1 MIMKQLRYILLGALF
16 AFSCTTELET
26 AFSVSENQLVV
37 AADGGEQT
45 LRVTSASEWV
55 AIASEPWVS
64 VSPSN
69 GYGSVD
75 CAIRVDSSLVSTQR
89 EAFVRFSPVGQP
101 AQTIKIQQWGF
112 ERAIVPEFTEK
123 SIKNTARYDERYF
136 DVKVTTNVDFDVEIE
151 SDGHIIDKDNAWLS
165 VEDYDVVLDRKARPR
180 TLSLR
185 FNWKMNPDP
194 EKRSVNVRFV
204 PKGSEPANGA
214 SLSVAQDAAPRIEDN
229 RAGDSLA
236 VLTINEKLQSMT
248 SWDPSENMM
257 HWSDVELWDEADK
270 DLPAPEA
277 VGRVK
282 YVRFF
287 LLNTKESLPQE
298 VKYLK
303 YAETIAFY
311 GNTNTMNLSIGLGPE
326 ICALTNLKNLQVAAY
341 GLVSLP
347 DELAQMKQLEA
358 LDFSSNNFSEIPSV
372 LTPENFPNLKELNLG
387 GQRRGVVTDL
397 RNKGNGKYADGIGLH
412 LDLWQEND
420 SNMLNKLLTWD
431 KLEYLAFTYSYLEG
445 PLPDFKI
452 GDRVGDKV
460 LTGYTE
466 EDAVNMG
473 LRDTIAFLYDPAF
486 NRPAG
491 APVGTQIP
499 KILPNAKSL
508 KINLNFLTG
517 NIPDW
522 ILYHPHLMDWFPETF
537 IFTQQE
543 KGMDSRGKMV
553 GFDNVPADFEYYY
566 AAYPHYREKYY
577 ISEEST
583 EEE

>member
-1 MIMKQLRYILLGALF
+1 MKQNRYIFLLAFL
-16 AFSCTTELET
+16 AFSCTPVLET
-26 AFSVSENQLVV
+26 AFSVSENQLIV
-37 AADGGEQT
+37 AAYGGEEK
-45 LRVTSASEWV
+45 LHITSSSEWV
-55 AIASEPWVS
+55 AIASEPWVL

-69 GYGSVD
+69 GYGSTD
-75 CAIRVDSSLVSTQR
+75 CAIKVDSSLVSTQR

-101 AQTIKIQQWGF
+101 SQTIKILQWGF
-112 ERAIVPEFTEK
+112 ERSIVPEFTEK
-123 SIKNTARYDERYF
+123 SIKNTARYDDRYF
-136 DVKVTTNVDFDVEIE
+136 DIKVTTNVEFDVEIV
-151 SDGHIIDKDNAWLS
+151 SDGHIVEKDNAWLS
-165 VEDYDVVLDRKARPR
+165 VEDYDIVLDRKARPR
-180 TLSLR
+180 TFSLR
-185 FNWKMNPDP
+185 FNWKMNPEP

-204 PKGSEPANGA
+204 PKDGEPANGA
-214 SLSVAQDAAPRIEDN
+214 LLTVVQDAAPRIEDN

-248 SWDPSENMM
+248 AWDPSENMM

-277 VGRVK
+277 IGRVK

-287 LLNTKESLPQE
+287 LLNTKESIPQE
-298 VKYLK
+298 VQYLK

-311 GNTNTMNLSIGLGPE
+311 GNINTMYLNIHLGPE
-326 ICALTNLKNLQVAAY
+326 ICSLKNLKNLQVAAY

-358 LDFSSNNFSEIPSV
+358 LDFSSNNFSEIPAV

-387 GQRRGVVTDL
+387 GQRRWVVTDL
-397 RNKGNGKYADGIGLH
+397 RNKGNGKYADGIGLY
-412 LDLWQEND
+412 LDLWQDHD
-420 SNMLNKLLTWD
+420 SNMLSKLLTWD
-431 KLEYLAFTYSYLEG
+431 KLEYLAFSYSYLEG

-460 LTGYTE
+460 LAGYTE
-466 EDAVNMG
+466 EDAIEMG

-486 NRPAG
+486 SKPEN
-491 APVGTQIP
+491 APVGTRIP

-508 KINLNFLTG
+508 KINLNFLSG
-517 NIPDW
+517 NLPDW

-537 IFTQQE
+537 IFSQQE
-543 KGMDSRGKMV
+543 KGIDARGKMV

-566 AAYPHYREKYY
+566 GVYPYYREKYY

>member
-1 MIMKQLRYILLGALF
+1 MGALF

-180 TLSLR
+180 TPSLR

-311 GNTNTMNLSIGLGPE
+311 GNINTMNLSIDLGPE
-326 ICALTNLKNLQVAAY
+326 ICSLTNLKNLQVAAY

-486 NRPAG
+486 NRPAD

>member
-1 MIMKQLRYILLGALF
+1 MGALF

-311 GNTNTMNLSIGLGPE
+311 GNTNTMNLSIDLGPE

-387 GQRRGVVTDL
+387 GQRRWVVTDL

-431 KLEYLAFTYSYLEG
+431 KLEYLAY
-445 PLPDFKI
+445 
-452 GDRVGDKV
+452 
-460 LTGYTE
+460 
-466 EDAVNMG
+466 
-473 LRDTIAFLYDPAF
+473 
-486 NRPAG
+486 
-491 APVGTQIP
+491 
-499 KILPNAKSL
+499 
-508 KINLNFLTG
+508 
-517 NIPDW
+517 
-522 ILYHPHLMDWFPETF
+522 
-537 IFTQQE
+537 
-543 KGMDSRGKMV
+543 
-553 GFDNVPADFEYYY
+553 
-566 AAYPHYREKYY
+566 
-577 ISEEST
+577 
-583 EEE
+583 

>member
-1 MIMKQLRYILLGALF
+1 MKQNRYIFLLAFL
-16 AFSCTTELET
+16 AFSCTPELET
-26 AFSVSENQLVV
+26 AFSVSENQLIVE
-37 AADGGEQT
+37 AYGGEEK
-45 LRVTSASEWV
+45 LHITSSSEWV
-55 AIASEPWVS
+55 AIASEPWVL

-69 GYGSVD
+69 GYGSTD
-75 CAIRVDSSLVSTQR
+75 CAIKVDSSLVSTQR

-101 AQTIKIQQWGF
+101 SQTIKILQWGF
-112 ERAIVPEFTEK
+112 ERSIVPEFTEK
-123 SIKNTARYDERYF
+123 SIKNTARYDDRYF
-136 DVKVTTNVDFDVEIE
+136 DIKVTTNVEFDVEIV
-151 SDGHIIDKDNAWLS
+151 SDGHIVEKDNAWLS
-165 VEDYDVVLDRKARPR
+165 VEDYDIVLDRKARPR
-180 TLSLR
+180 TFSLR
-185 FNWKMNPDP
+185 FNWKMNPEP

-204 PKGSEPANGA
+204 PKDGEPANGA
-214 SLSVAQDAAPRIEDN
+214 LLTVVQDAAPRIEDN

-248 SWDPSENMM
+248 AWDPSENMM

-277 VGRVK
+277 IGRVK

-287 LLNTKESLPQE
+287 LLNTKESIPQE
-298 VKYLK
+298 VQYLK

-311 GNTNTMNLSIGLGPE
+311 GNINTMYLNIHLGPE
-326 ICALTNLKNLQVAAY
+326 ICSLKNLKNLQVAAY

-358 LDFSSNNFSEIPSV
+358 LDFSSNNFSEIPAV

-387 GQRRGVVTDL
+387 GQRRWVVTDL
-397 RNKGNGKYADGIGLH
+397 RNKGNGKYADGIGLY
-412 LDLWQEND
+412 LDLWQDHD
-420 SNMLNKLLTWD
+420 SNMLGKLLTWD
-431 KLEYLAFTYSYLEG
+431 KLEYLAFSYSYLEG

-466 EDAVNMG
+466 EDAIEMG

-486 NRPAG
+486 SKPEN

-508 KINLNFLTG
+508 KINLNFLSG
-517 NIPDW
+517 NLPDW

-537 IFTQQE
+537 IFSQQE
-543 KGMDSRGKMV
+543 KGIDTRGKMV

-566 AAYPHYREKYY
+566 GVYPYYREKYY